1 MMFALISLA
10 FSSVLQCAQINKVV
24 EHELQRARDTMRIKI
39 PLDLDLILSALV
51 SYGTLPGYSKDVL
64 AINHMKSIKN
74 ALQNYK
80 KKQYSHFLHRWFG
93 STPEIVKSEI
103 NPAIAK
109 VDRALAFLD
118 TSLINGYAVGAA
130 LAGAGL
136 LAGSYFVASS
146 WNSDSSENQNIQSQE
161 PEVIAGAISDSDD
174 SDTSNSASIESDQ
187 TIDLPEHDLVE
198 DGALFNVSNN
208 QANELVASVASPKPE
223 SLVDTNSDTISNV
236 SAVSGL
242 ASVAPVMN
250 QFSFVYAQQQIAEA
264 EKNARL
270 AREASDEA
278 AQAVQIVS
286 DKIQADKNE
295 RKVPDDKDKDFKV
308 IASAYFRQAVNVEE
322 FLNECI
328 QRAKNAINS
337 NNPQKAKEC
346 ALELQEFTS
355 EVVKKQPV
363 FGNCFSALDTAR
375 RQYQQINKV

>member
-1 MMFALISLA
+1 MFALISLA

-242 ASVAPVMN
+242 A
-250 QFSFVYAQQQIAEA
+250 
-264 EKNARL
+264 
-270 AREASDEA
+270 
-278 AQAVQIVS
+278 
-286 DKIQADKNE
+286 
-295 RKVPDDKDKDFKV
+295 
-308 IASAYFRQAVNVEE
+308 
-322 FLNECI
+322 
-328 QRAKNAINS
+328 
-337 NNPQKAKEC
+337 
-346 ALELQEFTS
+346 
-355 EVVKKQPV
+355 
-363 FGNCFSALDTAR
+363 
-375 RQYQQINKV
+375 